1 MVAMVMLVM
10 VGLLYLSCSRLPIT
24 ADPDIVVSGSV
35 IDAASRRPI
44 DSAWVV
50 LGDSASVAREDSSD
64 GVVYTDTA
72 GSFVIYHFLP
82 ISEEILS
89 AGKSG
94 YITSSKVLKDIGY
107 DTSGIVFELVRAQ

>member
-1 MVAMVMLVM
+1 MAVIILLVI
-10 VGLLYLSCSRLPIT
+10 GSLYLGCHRFR
-24 ADPDIVVSGSV
+24 ANVDPEIVVSGSV
-35 IDAASRRPI
+35 IDAASRRPV

-50 LGDSASVAREDSSD
+50 LGDSASVARGDSSR

-72 GSFVIYHFLP
+72 GSFVMYHFLP

-89 AGKSG
+89 AGKDG
-94 YITSSKVLKDIGY
+94 YRTSSKVLKDIGY